1 MGFCIGTALLS
12 IQTSTLDPN
21 TLSIA
26 QVIQILVRLKNVE
39 KWGKM
44 GILSENRFSVRLM
57 FESKPAVR
65 VNSTIIKIITNIQ
78 N

>member
-44 GILSENRFSVRLM
+44 GILSENRFRVRLM